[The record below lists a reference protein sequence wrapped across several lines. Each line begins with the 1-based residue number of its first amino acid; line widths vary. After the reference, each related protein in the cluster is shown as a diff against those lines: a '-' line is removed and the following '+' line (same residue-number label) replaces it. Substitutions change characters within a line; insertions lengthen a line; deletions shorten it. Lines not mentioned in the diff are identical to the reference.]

1 MPGGCAGRGWDGG
14 PSASWAAALALPLP
28 RDSPLPRG
36 RGRPRMPL
44 ALRGIPARPG
54 RGSDVGE
61 QAWRGGHRGRGVCA
75 SRSCLRSPLRTQGRL
90 GRTQWPKPRAVA
102 TGQSHGCGVAGGPFP
117 DIPPLL
123 FRGLLEGLSQPR
135 ASSRSG
141 GHSGQMP
148 RGAGGDSGG
157 GWKRLGDTGA
167 PQALQVTGLRAG
179 QVGPGAGAWERP
191 AGEGFF
197 CGPGV
202 RKEGPGHLG

>member
-117 DIPPLL
+117 DIPPSCS
-123 FRGLLEGLSQPR
+123 GV
-135 ASSRSG
+135 SSRVSPSPEPAPAPGGTVDRCHGGRGETAAVAGRGWETLVPRRHYRSLASERGRWVPGQEPGSG
-141 GHSGQMP
+141 RPG
-148 RGAGGDSGG
+148 RGSSAD
-157 GWKRLGDTGA
+157 LGFGRKGPDT
-167 PQALQVTGLRAG
+167 
-179 QVGPGAGAWERP
+179 
-191 AGEGFF
+191 
-197 CGPGV
+197 
-202 RKEGPGHLG
+202 